1 MKNTDVGRLYEDYA
15 RHVYQFLLR
24 LCGDSHLAEDLM
36 QDTFLKAVEKI
47 HTFDNRCDITTWL
60 CSIAKNCFYDHL
72 RKKKHSPFTAEE
84 LPESRDPS
92 PTLEEMIISGEA
104 DREIRRII
112 HKLEEPYK
120 EVFLL
125 RFYADLPF
133 REIGLTFDK
142 SEVWA
147 RVTYLRSKEKI
158 LQELQ
163 KRKDD

>member
-1 MKNTDVGRLYEDYA
+1 
-15 RHVYQFLLR
+15 
-24 LCGDSHLAEDLM
+24 
-36 QDTFLKAVEKI
+36 
-47 HTFDNRCDITTWL
+47 
-60 CSIAKNCFYDHL
+60 
-72 RKKKHSPFTAEE
+72 
-84 LPESRDPS
+84 
-92 PTLEEMIISGEA
+92 MIISGEA